1 MPYQNNK
8 RSSSKAQNGKG
19 GKKSGAK
26 FANDKFIMM
35 QIGKQYLDEGDY
47 GYKTRITPSTTNDE
61 WSWCVR
67 EKVNNVYV
75 VTHWFGVKKG
85 QELLFR
91 AIVAGQ
97 AIGTSAFYEKDGDL
111 IGNARV
117 NLKGIA
123 TEKEI
128 AAAKRAA
135 DNEAWEDADDED
147 EEEEELEEEE
157 EPAPRKAKATAKPAQ
172 AKPKARYA
180 PIEEEE
186 EEETS
191 ADEYD
196 PEVGSYDE
204 DDEMPF

>member
-35 QIGKQYLDEGDY
+35 QFGKQYLDEGDY
-47 GYKTRITPSTTNDE
+47 GWKTRIVPSTTNDE

-67 EKVNNVYV
+67 DRVDGSYQI
-75 VTHWFGVKKG
+75 TYWFGVTKG
-85 QELLFR
+85 RELLAR
-91 AIVAGQ
+91 AIAAGQ
-97 AIGTSAFYEKDGDL
+97 AIGTSSFYEKDGDL
-111 IGNARV
+111 SGNARI
-117 NLKGIA
+117 NLKGVA
-123 TEKEI
+123 TEKEL

-135 DNEAWEDADDED
+135 DNEAWEDADEA
-147 EEEEELEEEE
+147 EEEEELEDEEEEEE
-157 EPAPRKAKATAKPAQ
+157 EPAPRKAKPAQ
-172 AKPKARYA
+172 AKAKARYA

-186 EEETS
+186 EEET
-191 ADEYD
+191 D

-204 DDEMPF
+204 DEEFPF

>member
-8 RSSSKAQNGKG
+8 RSSLKTKA

-35 QIGKQYLDEGDY
+35 QFGKQYLDEGDY
-47 GYKTRITPSTTNDE
+47 GWKTRIVPSTTNDE

-97 AIGTSAFYEKDGDL
+97 AIGTSAFYEKDADL
-111 IGNARV
+111 IGNARI
-117 NLKGIA
+117 NLKGVA
-123 TEKEI
+123 TEKEL

-135 DNEAWEDADDED
+135 ENEAWEDAEEE
-147 EEEEELEEEE
+147 EEEEELEDEEEEE
-157 EPAPRKAKATAKPAQ
+157 EPAPRKTK
-172 AKPKARYA
+172 AKPKYA
-180 PIEEEE
+180 PIAEEEE
-186 EEETS
+186 DD
-191 ADEYD
+191 A
-196 PEVGSYDE
+196 EVGSYDE
-204 DDEMPF
+204 DDILPY

>member
-35 QIGKQYLDEGDY
+35 QFGKQYLDEGDY
-47 GYKTRITPSTTNDE
+47 GWKTRIVPSTTNDE

-67 EKVNNVYV
+67 DRVDGSYQI
-75 VTHWFGVKKG
+75 TYWFGVKKG
-85 QELLFR
+85 QELLAR
-91 AIVAGQ
+91 AIAAGQ
-97 AIGTSAFYEKDGDL
+97 AIGTSSFYEKDGDL
-111 IGNARV
+111 SGNARI
-117 NLKGIA
+117 NLKGVA
-123 TEKEI
+123 TEKEL

-135 DNEAWEDADDED
+135 ENEAWEDAD
-147 EEEEELEEEE
+147 EEEELEEEEEE
-157 EPAPRKAKATAKPAQ
+157 EPAPRKAKPAQ
-172 AKPKARYA
+172 AKAKPKARYA

-204 DDEMPF
+204 DEELPY